1 MTQERFNELMT
12 NYLTELAEK
21 DPNTW
26 SADARTWAESN
37 GYIKGDEK
45 GRKMY
50 KKFMTREEM
59 IQVLY
64 RIMNDK

>member
-12 NYLTELAEK
+12 NYLTELAGK
-21 DPNTW
+21 DPSAW
-26 SADARTWAESN
+26 SADARAWAESN

-64 RIMNDK
+64 RIINDK

>member
-12 NYLTELAEK
+12 NYLTELAAK
-21 DPNTW
+21 DPSTW

-45 GRKMY
+45 GRGMY

-59 IQVLY
+59 VQVLY
-64 RIMNDK
+64 RVMNDK

>member
-12 NYLTELAEK
+12 NYLTELAAK

-26 SADARTWAESN
+26 SADARAWAENN

-50 KKFMTREEM
+50 KKFITREEM

>member
-21 DPNTW
+21 DPSAW

-37 GYIKGDEK
+37 GYIKGDGK
-45 GRKMY
+45 GHTMY

-64 RIMNDK
+64 RIMDDK